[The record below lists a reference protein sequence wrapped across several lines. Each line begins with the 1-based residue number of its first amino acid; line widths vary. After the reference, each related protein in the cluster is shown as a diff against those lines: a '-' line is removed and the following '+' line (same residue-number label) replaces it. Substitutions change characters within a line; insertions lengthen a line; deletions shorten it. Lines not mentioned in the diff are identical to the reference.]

1 MNDHILKVGTCL
13 HCLLGLK
20 LTADH
25 KLNTY
30 IRAITKRKIG
40 KNPRPHRFRNY
51 LTPLPCSIFITVRSD
66 QEWIVPDKEEH
77 VLSRLNIG

>member
-40 KNPRPHRFRNY
+40 KNPRNAS
-51 LTPLPCSIFITVRSD
+51 L
-66 QEWIVPDKEEH
+66 QK
-77 VLSRLNIG
+77 LSNSAAMLHLYNSQIRPRMGCP